1 MLLYVIYIIAYISS
15 IKRRVRQFF
24 SVLLSV
30 LLLDIVFS
38 FNQLFVS
45 FLRYSAISFIV
56 SNLNDNLN
64 GCNTFSIDKD

>member
-1 MLLYVIYIIAYISS
+1 MLYILLRIYLR
-15 IKRRVRQFF
+15 KRRVRQFF

-30 LLLDIVFS
+30 LLLDMFS

-56 SNLNDNLN
+56 NNLNGNLN
-64 GCNTFSIDKD
+64 GCNTFAIDKD

>member
-30 LLLDIVFS
+30 LLLDMVFS

-56 SNLNDNLN
+56 NNLNGNLN
-64 GCNTFSIDKD
+64 GCNTFAIDKD